1 MHTNQQQI
9 NIEDV
14 YKNTTLR
21 RSPFPA
27 IALVW
32 GHWRRSDEL
41 INGQS
46 NLRLSPRPIKTR
58 INEDSLLNQKF
69 VLRDNRRL
77 RLIGVYL

>member
-27 IALVW
+27 IGV
-32 GHWRRSDEL
+32 GTHWRRSDEL

-58 INEDSLLNQKF
+58 INKDSLLNQKF

>member
-1 MHTNQQQI
+1 MYTRIQHSA
-9 NIEDV
+9 D
-14 YKNTTLR
+14 R
-21 RSPFPA
+21 RLPPF
-27 IALVW
+27 W
-32 GHWRRSDEL
+32 CSDTGGEVNEL

-69 VLRDNRRL
+69 ALRDNRRL